1 MSEGVGWASN
11 GFSPQYA
18 TNERNGVLQNIR
30 SGTGPQS
37 LKEARKLKKSKEE
50 AEEARLEEEQKNN
63 IPFRILAEK
72 YIEWAKTEKKS
83 WKDDESRYKHHIAPV
98 LGEIPIKDIAILH
111 VEKLKSTMKKKTN
124 QRTKKPLA
132 DITIKHTLA
141 LLRQI
146 FYKAMSWRMYEGI
159 EKGSK
164 YEGENP
170 VTATTKDSKKFKA
183 FLKGVDRKRVRF
195 LSREESERLLTELRN
210 RSQVLHDYCQL
221 SLLTGMRMGE
231 VFNLNWVDIDLN
243 NNLIHIKDPKSGVS
257 RHAYITPPLE
267 SMFKRLREEGNKNG
281 FVFPD
286 RNGKKIRAAS
296 NVFGRAVE
304 KLGFNK
310 NIVDA
315 RDKVVPHT
323 LRHTFASWL
332 AIQGESI
339 LTIQKLMG
347 HSDPSMTLRYAKLS
361 PSHER
366 EAAMKLAEEPVKV
379 VALKARKE

>member
-1 MSEGVGWASN
+1 MTNYKTIKHHPGVRCKEHLTRKHKDNNNTKPKKDRYFLIRYSRKGRSVSEGVGWASN

-18 TNERNGVLQNIR
+18 TNERNRVLQNIR

-83 WKDDESRYKHHIAPV
+83 WKDDETRYKHHIAPV

-146 FYKAMSWRMYEGI
+146 FYKAMSWRMYEGV

-195 LSREESERLLTELRN
+195 LSREESERL
-210 RSQVLHDYCQL
+210 
-221 SLLTGMRMGE
+221 
-231 VFNLNWVDIDLN
+231 F
-243 NNLIHIKDPKSGVS
+243 
-257 RHAYITPPLE
+257 
-267 SMFKRLREEGNKNG
+267 
-281 FVFPD
+281 
-286 RNGKKIRAAS
+286 
-296 NVFGRAVE
+296 
-304 KLGFNK
+304 
-310 NIVDA
+310 
-315 RDKVVPHT
+315 
-323 LRHTFASWL
+323 
-332 AIQGESI
+332 
-339 LTIQKLMG
+339 
-347 HSDPSMTLRYAKLS
+347 
-361 PSHER
+361 
-366 EAAMKLAEEPVKV
+366 
-379 VALKARKE
+379 